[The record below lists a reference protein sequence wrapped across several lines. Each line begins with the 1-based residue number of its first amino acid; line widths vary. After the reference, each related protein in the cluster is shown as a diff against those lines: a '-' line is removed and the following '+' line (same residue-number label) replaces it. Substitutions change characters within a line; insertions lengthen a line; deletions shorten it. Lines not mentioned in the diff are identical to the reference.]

1 MRIDGRNPEQLRDI
15 TIKTGEIKYAEGSAL
30 IIMGDTKVLCSASV
44 EDSVPP
50 FLRDTGTGWVTAEY
64 SMLPRATRE
73 RNKRESV
80 KGSIGGRSH
89 EIQRLIGR
97 VLRST
102 IDFNILGERSILIDC
117 DVIQADGGTRTAS
130 ITGAYVALRE
140 AVNKQIEEGIF
151 KEDPLINSVAAVSV
165 GIVNNM
171 LLLDLN
177 YEEDSRADVD
187 MNIAMNGSGEFIEI
201 QGTAEEKPFNGKQ
214 LSGLLDLA
222 RDGIEALLKKQSEC
236 FGKL

>member
-1 MRIDGRNPEQLRDI
+1 MKRNDGRRPDQLRDVI
-15 TIKTGEIKYAEGSAL
+15 IKTGEIKYAEGSAL
-30 IIMGDTKVLCSASV
+30 IVMGDTRVLCSASV

-50 FLRDTGTGWVTAEY
+50 FLKDSGTGWVTAEY

-80 KGSIGGRSH
+80 KGKIGGRSH

-102 IDFNILGERSILIDC
+102 IDFKVLGEKSIIIDC

-130 ITGAYVALRE
+130 ITGAHVALKE
-140 AVNKQIEEGIF
+140 AIIKQIKEGNIE
-151 KEDPLINSVAAVSV
+151 KDPIVNSVAAVSV
-165 GIVNNM
+165 GIVDDE
-171 LLLDLN
+171 LFLDLD
-177 YEEDSRADVD
+177 YDEDSTADVD

-201 QGTAEEKPFNGKQ
+201 QGTAEEKPFSNEQ
-214 LSGLLDLA
+214 LLGLLDLA
-222 RDGIEALLKKQSEC
+222 RKGIEELLKKQNDC
-236 FGKL
+236 FG